1 LSAYLSQ
8 NFSNYRC
15 ARLHAVHQQCEV
27 QCNSRLRKKFSS
39 SGLVFGFA
47 SSLAKAVKLILSGC
61 IMKPLARF
69 LVALLESQLEGN
81 GTPTVELAR
90 ARQFASFGLDSFKTR
105 PQLPHSPPGHAA
117 RSM

>member
-1 LSAYLSQ
+1 LFEP
-8 NFSNYRC
+8 NFSNSRC
-15 ARLHAVHQQCEV
+15 VRLHAAHQKHKV
-27 QCNSRLRKKFSS
+27 RCNSGLRGNVSS

-90 ARQFASFGLDSFKTR
+90 ARQFGLDSFKTR
-105 PQLPHSPPGHAA
+105 HQLPHSPPGHAA